1 MSEPSQPKTPAGP
14 SRIPPFQDQQGQPG
28 GFKAVLQL
36 FLVPLSIV
44 IVAGGI
50 FLTMNFLVGNESSP
64 EEILDKVASGD
75 SRRRGQAAFELSLR
89 LRAEPQLLE
98 DSAFRAR
105 LLSIYESSEG
115 GGAELRRYLTQVL
128 SSAEFPE
135 AIPALLRATEDQDG
149 ETRLYATAALGNAAA
164 PEAFERLVELTR
176 DADPGV
182 RSVAAASLGN
192 LGDGRAIGPLEARL
206 NDPAVEVAWNA
217 ANALAH
223 LESTAGEGVLRRMLD
238 ESYLS
243 TVAGITDEQKLQAM
257 LAAVQG
263 LTKLEAAAPDAE
275 RRSGLE
281 EIAKMA
287 PYPEVRNAAMRAL
300 QSQEEG

>member
-1 MSEPSQPKTPAGP
+1 MNEPSQPNPP
-14 SRIPPFQDQQGQPG
+14 SQPSGIPPYQDPGDQPG

-50 FLTMNFLVGNESSP
+50 FLTMNFLVGNESTP

-89 LRAEPQLLE
+89 LRAEPKLLE
-98 DSAFRAR
+98 DTAFRAR
-105 LLSIYESSEG
+105 LLSIYEASEG

-128 SSAEFPE
+128 SSVDFPE
-135 AIPALLRATEDQDG
+135 AVPALIRATEDEDS

-164 PEAFERLVELTR
+164 PEALEPLIELTR

-182 RSVAAASLGN
+182 RSVAAASLAN
-192 LGDGRAIGPLEARL
+192 LGDKSAIGPLEARL

-223 LESTAGEGVLRRMLD
+223 LGSTAGEGVLRRMLD

-243 TVAGITDEQKLQAM
+243 SAAGITEEQKLQAM
-257 LAAVQG
+257 LTAVQG
-263 LTKLEAAAPDAE
+263 LTKLEAAAPDEE
-275 RRSGLE
+275 RRSSLE
-281 EIAKMA
+281 EIAKKA
-287 PYPEVRNAAMRAL
+287 PYPEVRDAAMRAL